1 MVGLQRMRN
10 MRDEIIWNEF
20 EVIGQMCMNNSIK
33 QALKSGVVANDFNL
47 DLTKEIYKEIV
58 ALADRHG
65 RFEVTDLLSND
76 KKRNKRLLNMMEWS
90 LTTNLDVKCDWI
102 VELSVRRKKH
112 GRART
117 DQKRDQKNY

>member
-1 MVGLQRMRN
+1 MRN

-76 KKRNKRLLNMMEWS
+76 KKRNKHLLNMMEWS

-117 DQKRDQKNY
+117 DQKRDQKNH